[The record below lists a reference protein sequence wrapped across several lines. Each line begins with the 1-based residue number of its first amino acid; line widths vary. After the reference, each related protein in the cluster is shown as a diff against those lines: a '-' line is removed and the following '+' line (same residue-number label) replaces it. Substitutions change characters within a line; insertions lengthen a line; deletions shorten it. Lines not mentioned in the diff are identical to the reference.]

1 MFNRVIIASGPT
13 VEPIDPVRFISN
25 RSSGKTGFH
34 LAKEA
39 KKRQIGEVVFI
50 TGPSCYRPDGVEVIP
65 VETAEQMREAVWR
78 YFDRADVTIMAA
90 AVCDYRAARYYPQ
103 KIKKGV
109 DKLVLELTK
118 NPDILQELG
127 QKKSGRQLLVGFA
140 AETDRVLEHARQKFR
155 QKNLDLLV
163 LNRVSPENPAFGDVQ
178 NKVFLLTDEGSR
190 EVEKMEKQA
199 LAALIWDEIF
209 DLAGKK

>member
-34 LAKEA
+34 LAQEA
-39 KKRQIGEVVFI
+39 KKREIGKVIFI
-50 TGPSCYRPDGVEVIP
+50 TGPSCYLPAGVQVIP
-65 VETAEQMREAVWR
+65 VETAEQMREVVWR
-78 YFDRADVTIMAA
+78 YFDSADVIIMAA
-90 AVCDYRAARYYPQ
+90 AVCDYKIARYHPQ
-103 KIKKGV
+103 KIKKGK

-127 QKKSGRQLLVGFA
+127 QKKSDRQFLVGFA
-140 AETDRVLEHARQKFR
+140 AETDRILEHARQKFR
-155 QKNLDLLV
+155 RKNLDLLV
-163 LNRVSPENPAFGDVQ
+163 LNRISPKNPAFGEVH
-178 NKVFLLTDEGSR
+178 NKVYLLTDEGFQD
-190 EVEKMEKQA
+190 VKKMEKEA
-199 LAALIWDEIF
+199 IAALIWDKIF